1 MNGCAAAAPLSNSL
15 FRSTGYRDIPFAE
28 LSGYGASASVVLER
42 PFTSTGSLKTI
53 PSARGLGAWRRP
65 ALLLFG
71 TDMDA
76 IAAGPLVNER
86 RGGAGL
92 QRETLI
98 RAVECWITDAPTRR
112 RHVQSNTEL
121 TRQSYVH
128 VRVQLENGA
137 VGWGEASTL
146 GGPRWAEESVEAIK
160 ANIDSYLA
168 PVLIGRAGCLFEANS
183 QLLDRAALRNN
194 SAKAALDMAQY
205 DAVGRTLGI
214 SAAQL
219 LGGSVQTQFSTIW
232 GLASGDVD
240 QEIEEAREKIAA
252 RLFNRFKIK
261 LGFFPATVEIARLR
275 AIRDALGPDIELIV
289 DINQAWL
296 EATCKR
302 FLPPL
307 EELNV
312 SLIEQ
317 PLPRGQISGL
327 GRIAA
332 QTRIPIMLDESCFSA
347 VDTLNCLRAGAGS
360 VLSLK
365 LVKSGGMLEAR
376 RMAAIAEAHG
386 AELYGGCLLES
397 SLGAAAHLQV
407 FSTLASLH
415 WGTEHF
421 GPRILVEDLVSTPL
435 VYENFTVR
443 VPEGPGLGVEPDLD
457 LLKQYRRAS

>member
-1 MNGCAAAAPLSNSL
+1 MHTLAAALPVKEHE
-15 FRSTGYRDIPFAE
+15 T
-28 LSGYGASASVVLER
+28 
-42 PFTSTGSLKTI
+42 T
-53 PSARGLGAWRRP
+53 
-65 ALLLFG
+65 LL
-71 TDMDA
+71 
-76 IAAGPLVNER
+76 
-86 RGGAGL
+86 
-92 QRETLI
+92 RETRI
-98 RAVECWITDAPTRR
+98 RRIECWITDAPTKR

-121 TRQSYVH
+121 KHQSYVH
-128 VRVQLENGA
+128 VRLLLENGA

-160 ANIDSYLA
+160 ANIDNYLA
-168 PVLIGRAGCLFEANS
+168 PVLIGRPGCLFEANS
-183 QLLDRAALRNN
+183 ELLNRAAFRNN
-194 SAKAALDMAQY
+194 SAKAALNMAQY
-205 DAVGRTLGI
+205 DAVGRTLDI

-219 LGGSVQTQFSTIW
+219 LGGSVQTHFPTIW
-232 GLASGDVD
+232 GLSSGDVD
-240 QEIEEAREKIAA
+240 QEIQEARDQIAA
-252 RLFNRFKIK
+252 GLFNRFKIK
-261 LGFFPATVEIARLR
+261 LGLFSAKVEIARLR

-289 DINQAWL
+289 DVNQAWL

-312 SLIEQ
+312 ALIEQ
-317 PLPRGQISGL
+317 PLPSTQVRGL
-327 GRIAA
+327 ERIAA

-347 VDTLNCLRAGAGS
+347 VDTLNCLRGGAGS

-365 LVKSGGMLEAR
+365 LVKSGGMLEAK
-376 RMAAIAEAHG
+376 RMAAVAEAHG

-421 GPRILVEDLVSTPL
+421 GPKILVEDLASTPL

-443 VPEGPGLGVEPDLD
+443 LPEGPGLGVEPDLD
-457 LLKQYRRAS
+457 LLKRYRRVS